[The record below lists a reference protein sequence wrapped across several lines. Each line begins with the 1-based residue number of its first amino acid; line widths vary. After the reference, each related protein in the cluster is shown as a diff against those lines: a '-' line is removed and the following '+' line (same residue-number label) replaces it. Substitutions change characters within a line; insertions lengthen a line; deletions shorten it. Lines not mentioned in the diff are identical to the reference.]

1 MKVGAAQ
8 VPKAYVPPKGLKAF
22 TMSAVAGL
30 VMGLPVMALYWL
42 LPTEIQMDGKS
53 FAFVTNPKAPIANP
67 NYGTARYNED
77 GVPMSPGGEA

>member
-8 VPKAYVPPKGLKAF
+8 VPKAYVPPKGLNAF
-22 TMSAVAGL
+22 AMSAVAGL

-53 FAFVTNPKAPIANP
+53 FAFVTNPKSPITNP
-67 NYGTARYNED
+67 SYGTARYNED

>member
-8 VPKAYVPPKGLKAF
+8 VPKSYHPPSGLKSFAN
-22 TMSAVAGL
+22 SAIAGL
-30 VMGLPVMALYWL
+30 VLGIPVMALYWL
-42 LPTEIQMDGKS
+42 LPTSVQMDGKS
-53 FAFVTNPKAPIANP
+53 FAFIDNPKAPLANP